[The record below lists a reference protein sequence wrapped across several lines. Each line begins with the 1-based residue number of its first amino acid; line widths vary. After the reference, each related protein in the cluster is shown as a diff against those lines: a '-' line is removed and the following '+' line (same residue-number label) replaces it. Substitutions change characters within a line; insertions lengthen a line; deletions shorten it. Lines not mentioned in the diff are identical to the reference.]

1 MSKFSPRQVAVW
13 LAFSLFLA
21 SCGKDKLQAPR
32 NAADLTIH
40 AASDEAVSGW
50 NVMKFWD
57 ASGGEIWIE
66 PTAALTLDDI
76 QRAEQTRDDLAR
88 TAITIRF
95 TAAGAEKMRK
105 FSSEHIGKKAA
116 IVFEG
121 KVMNAPV
128 IMSAISSHAIIT
140 TGSSGLSADHAE
152 RILAIVNQ

>member
-13 LAFSLFLA
+13 LALSLSLA
-21 SCGKDKLQAPR
+21 SCGKDNPQVPR

-40 AASDEAVSGW
+40 AASDQAVPGW

-57 ASGGEIWIE
+57 ASAGEIWIE

-76 QRAEQTRDDLAR
+76 QSAEQTKDELAR
-88 TAITIRF
+88 TAIGIRF

-128 IMSAISSHAIIT
+128 IMSAISSNAIIT
-140 TGSSGLSADHAE
+140 TGPSGLSADQAE
-152 RILAIVNQ
+152 RILTIVNQ

>member
-13 LAFSLFLA
+13 LALSLSLA
-21 SCGKDKLQAPR
+21 SCGKENLQAPR
-32 NAADLTIH
+32 NAADLSIH
-40 AASDEAVSGW
+40 AASDEAVPGW
-50 NVMKFWD
+50 NVMEFWD
-57 ASGGEIWIE
+57 ASGGKIWIE

-76 QRAEQTRDDLAR
+76 QSAEKTRDELGHN
-88 TAITIRF
+88 AIAIRF

-121 KVMNAPV
+121 KVMNAPL
-128 IMSAISSHAIIT
+128 IMAAISSNAIISS
-140 TGSSGLSADHAE
+140 GASGLSEDQAE

>member
-1 MSKFSPRQVAVW
+1 MSKFSPRRVALW

-21 SCGKDKLQAPR
+21 SCGKDKQLAPR

-40 AASDEAVSGW
+40 AASDEAVPGW
-50 NVMKFWD
+50 NVTKFWD

-66 PTAALTLDDI
+66 PTAALTLYDI
-76 QRAEQTRDDLAR
+76 QSAKQTRDELG
-88 TAITIRF
+88 TAIAIRF
-95 TAAGAEKMRK
+95 TAAGAEKMRT
-105 FSSEHIGKKAA
+105 FSSEHIGRKAA

-128 IMSAISSHAIIT
+128 IMAAISSNAIIT
-140 TGSSGLSADHAE
+140 TGPSGLSAEQAE